1 MNNKS
6 DKKHKPKPKPKPK
19 NKKKI
24 TSRLGGAPWSFTG
37 LFSKKTPESNP
48 PTTELQPLLL
58 SKSESSSLPNS
69 KNPSNKNNIL
79 PNAQPANLNNRRSNL
94 SQNVPPPPQPNAQPQ
109 GFNTIKST
117 SRCSIQ

>member
-6 DKKHKPKPKPKPK
+6 DKKHKPKPKPK
-19 NKKKI
+19 NKKK
-24 TSRLGGAPWSFTG
+24 TASRVGGAPRSSS
-37 LFSKKTPESNP
+37 LFSKNTP
-48 PTTELQPLLL
+48 PTTELELLLL
-58 SKSESSSLPNS
+58 SNSESRSLPNS
-69 KNPSNKNNIL
+69 KNPLNKNNII
-79 PNAQPANLNNRRSNL
+79 PNAQPANLNNHRSNL

>member
-6 DKKHKPKPKPKPK
+6 DKKHKPKPKPK
-19 NKKKI
+19 NKKKS
-24 TSRLGGAPWSFTG
+24 TSRLGGAPWSLTG
-37 LFSKKTPESNP
+37 LFSKKTP
-48 PTTELQPLLL
+48 PTTELQPQLL
-58 SKSESSSLPNS
+58 SNSESSSLPNS
-69 KNPSNKNNIL
+69 KKTS
-79 PNAQPANLNNRRSNL
+79 NLNNRRSNL

>member
-6 DKKHKPKPKPKPK
+6 DKKHKPKPKPK
-19 NKKKI
+19 NKKKSI
-24 TSRLGGAPWSFTG
+24 SRLGGAPWSLTG

-58 SKSESSSLPNS
+58 SNSESSSLPNS
-69 KNPSNKNNIL
+69 KNPSN
-79 PNAQPANLNNRRSNL
+79 LNNRRSNL
-94 SQNVPPPPQPNAQPQ
+94 SQNVPQPPQPNAQPQ

>member
-6 DKKHKPKPKPKPK
+6 DKKHKPKPKPK

-24 TSRLGGAPWSFTG
+24 TSRLGGAPRSLTG